1 MLFFI
6 LVLDTSAVGQLN
18 VFYPEKALFENN
30 WLENFEKL
38 KANFV
43 ISLAFLIVLIHQS
56 TSCEIFTAT
65 LIQTH
70 VTRSANDSPSSLTSK
85 TWLIIL
91 PSSCWKFPCK
101 LAMLD
106 QDNNLYLFAGTWMD
120 IIGRGYMLV
129 TSGN

>member
-56 TSCEIFTAT
+56 TRTVKY
-65 LIQTH
+65 LL
-70 VTRSANDSPSSLTSK
+70 PPWSK
-85 TWLIIL
+85 L
-91 PSSCWKFPCK
+91 
-101 LAMLD
+101 M
-106 QDNNLYLFAGTWMD
+106 
-120 IIGRGYMLV
+120 
-129 TSGN
+129 

>member
-56 TSCEIFTAT
+56 IRNAKC
-65 LIQTH
+65 LL
-70 VTRSANDSPSSLTSK
+70 PPWSK
-85 TWLIIL
+85 
-91 PSSCWKFPCK
+91 F
-101 LAMLD
+101 M
-106 QDNNLYLFAGTWMD
+106 
-120 IIGRGYMLV
+120 
-129 TSGN
+129 